1 MGIEVL
7 VFVLLSTNILV
18 QNVGMQVEGIT
29 MGLIRPHFI
38 WASEDQMA
46 EVVACLRA
54 GVSNLT
60 GGPVR
65 ELDEVAWKDA
75 PRLVSK
81 KDAQKIHNAGRLQGI
96 IAQRA
101 EHTTLRAGLGTLS
114 QTGWSGEGPRFRK
127 FSGGKFLQRLTTVGG
142 KSKKS
147 RWLWGL
153 E

>member
-1 MGIEVL
+1 M
-7 VFVLLSTNILV
+7 
-18 QNVGMQVEGIT
+18 GIT
-29 MGLIRPHFI
+29 MGLIRPHVI

-65 ELDEVAWKDA
+65 ELDEVAGFRGLLHKVLST
-75 PRLVSK
+75 PPFVLVW
-81 KDAQKIHNAGRLQGI
+81 
-96 IAQRA
+96 
-101 EHTTLRAGLGTLS
+101 GTLS

-127 FSGGKFLQRLTTVGG
+127 FSGGKLKFLQRLTTVGG
-142 KSKKS
+142 KSKIS